1 MKWWT
6 ISVTNYGDFQYF
18 GTREQ
23 AQERGRSKAQW
34 EGGRYRLKEA
44 TAEESAEAAG
54 HIRWRKENAYPLE
67 RWEREAL
74 ASTERTG
81 ADTP

>member
-6 ISVTNYGDFQYF
+6 ISIGGYGEFQYF

-23 AQERGRSKAQW
+23 TDERAKQKARW
-34 EGGRYRLKEA
+34 EGGSWRVREATEIEA
-44 TAEESAEAAG
+44 TAGAE

-67 RWEREAL
+67 RWEREAISL
-74 ASTERTG
+74 N
-81 ADTP
+81 

>member
-1 MKWWT
+1 VKWWT
-6 ISVTNYGDFQYF
+6 ISVTSYGAFEYF

-23 AQERGRSKAQW
+23 ADERAKQKAKW
-34 EGGRYRLKEA
+34 EGGRATVREA
-44 TAEESAEAAG
+44 TTEAAAAAAG

-74 ASTERTG
+74 SLN
-81 ADTP
+81 

>member
-6 ISVTNYGDFQYF
+6 IKVTGYGAFEYF

-23 AQERGRSKAQW
+23 ADERAKDKARW
-34 EGGRYRLKEA
+34 EGGRATVREA
-44 TAEESAEAAG
+44 DPYAATQAAER
-54 HIRWRKENAYPLE
+54 IRWRKDNAYPLE

-74 ASTERTG
+74 SLN
-81 ADTP
+81 